1 MQTFSR
7 NWKNSFLYAQLEN
20 KSRSTLK
27 DIVLELMRAN
37 KVPLTVENYVAIV
50 YMGDEIEL
58 DGEFIPI
65 PEVN

>member
-1 MQTFSR
+1 
-7 NWKNSFLYAQLEN
+7 
-20 KSRSTLK
+20 
-27 DIVLELMRAN
+27 MRAN